1 MSCAKSFF
9 FLLFCTH
16 IYCMPKNTKS
26 DRRNNVKKIFVKNS
40 TKLVHALQDIYSTV
54 KTLKVKIR
62 VWSQCPLT

>member
-1 MSCAKSFF
+1 
-9 FLLFCTH
+9 
-16 IYCMPKNTKS
+16 MPKNTKS

-40 TKLVHALQDIYSTV
+40 TKLVQALQDIYSTV